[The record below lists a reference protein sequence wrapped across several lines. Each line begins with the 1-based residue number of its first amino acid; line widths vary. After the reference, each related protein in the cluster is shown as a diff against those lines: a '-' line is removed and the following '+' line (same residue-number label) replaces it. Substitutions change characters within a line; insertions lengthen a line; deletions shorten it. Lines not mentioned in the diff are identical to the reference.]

1 MFELTINEQVYQ
13 FKFGLGFMREIN
25 KQKSKPIEGMPNE
38 KQDVGLQFAIASLI
52 DEDPIALVDILDIA
66 NKTEK
71 PRVTRALLDSYIE
84 DENTDIDALFK
95 ELLDFLCRANATKK
109 AAKAVMDMV
118 EAERAKAEA
127 EANL

>member
-1 MFELTINEQVYQ
+1 MFELTINETVYQ

-25 KQKSKPIEGMPNE
+25 KQKSKPIDGMPNE
-38 KQDVGLQFAIASLI
+38 TQDVGLQFAVASLI

-84 DENTDIDALFK
+84 DDATDIDALFK
-95 ELLDFLCRANATKK
+95 GVLDFLCKANATKK
-109 AAKAVMDMV
+109 TALAVLEMVEVEKAKA
-118 EAERAKAEA
+118 
-127 EANL
+127 ANQ

>member
-25 KQKSKPIEGMPNE
+25 KQKSKPIDGMPGE
-38 KQDVGLQFAIASLI
+38 HQDVGLQFAVASLI
-52 DEDPIALVDILDIA
+52 DEDPVALVDILDIA

-84 DENTDIDALFK
+84 DEDTDIDELFK
-95 ELLDFLCRANATKK
+95 EVLDFLCRANATKK
-109 AAKAVMDMV
+109 TALAVMNMV
-118 EAERAKAEA
+118 EAEKAKA
-127 EANL
+127 NQ